1 MVEAT
6 TPESTL
12 QFFDAVFNAIP
23 LPFRQVEKS
32 EAAPKAHKQNAKTK
46 ALSLKDLHEGVHTKI
61 KDMQRVNREKSMSKI
76 KELTAAHQAKKD
88 AGLLTEKQKAKVLE

>member
-6 TPESTL
+6 NAEQTL

-32 EAAPKAHKQNAKTK
+32 DAAPKA
-46 ALSLKDLHEGVHTKI
+46 
-61 KDMQRVNREKSMSKI
+61 
-76 KELTAAHQAKKD
+76 
-88 AGLLTEKQKAKVLE
+88 QK